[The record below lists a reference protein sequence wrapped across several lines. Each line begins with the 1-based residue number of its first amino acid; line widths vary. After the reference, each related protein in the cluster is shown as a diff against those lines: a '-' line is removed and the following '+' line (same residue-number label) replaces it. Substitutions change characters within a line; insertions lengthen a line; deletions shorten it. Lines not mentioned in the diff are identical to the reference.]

1 MKQTPNSRGSQ
12 SGAAS
17 VVTIRDVANAAHTS
31 VGTVSNVLN
40 RPGVVAPATLRRVQE
55 AIAELGF
62 VRHAGAAL
70 MRGGRARTIGLIVL
84 DIANPFFTE
93 LARGAEAAAR
103 TRDHLVILCNSDED
117 PVQERRYLEALEEQR
132 VLGVLV
138 SPVDERAS
146 TIDWMRERGT
156 AVVLLERS
164 RPDYCSVQADDVGGG
179 ELAADH
185 LLDLGHRR
193 LAYVTGSLAIRQYQ
207 NRLAGVRRALA
218 RHGLGDEA
226 LEIMEYGSTGTMTE
240 GGLAA
245 NAILESGTTATGVV
259 CANDL
264 LALGVVGAL
273 ARAGVSVPGQFSV
286 IGYDDI
292 ELAEQN
298 ALPLTTIRQHKHR
311 MGFTAAQLII
321 DEAENGAQHVH
332 QQVVFQ
338 PELIVRTTTA
348 ATAIASEAFR
358 A

>member
-1 MKQTPNSRGSQ
+1 MKQSPKMREPQPS
-12 SGAAS
+12 AAP
-17 VVTIRDVANAAHTS
+17 VITIRDVADAAKTS

-40 RPGVVAPATLRRVQE
+40 RPSVVAPATRSRVQD

-103 TRDHLVILCNSDED
+103 ERDHLVILCNSDED
-117 PVQERRYLEALEEQR
+117 PAQEQRYFEALAEQR

-138 SPVDERAS
+138 SPVDERSS

-164 RPDYCSVQADDVGGG
+164 RPDYCSVQADDISGG

-185 LLDLGHRR
+185 LLDLGHRH
-193 LAYVTGSLAIRQYQ
+193 LVYVTGSLAIGQYG
-207 NRLAGVRRALA
+207 NRLAGVRRALS
-218 RHGLGDEA
+218 RRGLGDEA
-226 LEIMEYGSTGTMTE
+226 LEILEYGSTGTMKE
-240 GGLAA
+240 GGQAA
-245 NAILESGTTATGVV
+245 ADILDRQSGATGIV

-273 ARAGVSVPGQFSV
+273 ARAGVSVPGEFSIV
-286 IGYDDI
+286 GYDDI

-311 MGFTAAQLII
+311 MGFAAAQLII
-321 DEAENGAQHVH
+321 DEAENSVQHTH
-332 QQVVFQ
+332 QQIVFQ
-338 PELIVRTTTA
+338 PELIVRMTTA
-348 ATAIASEAFR
+348 IHESGS
-358 A
+358 